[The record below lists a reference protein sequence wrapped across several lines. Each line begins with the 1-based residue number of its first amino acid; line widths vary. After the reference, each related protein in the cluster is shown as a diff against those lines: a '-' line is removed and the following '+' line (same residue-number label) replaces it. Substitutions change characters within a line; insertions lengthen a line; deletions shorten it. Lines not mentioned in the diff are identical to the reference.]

1 MKFWKLGL
9 ALSLTAAFGITAC
22 DDSSSA
28 DEKKI
33 GIDDATYEAGKV
45 ACVVTSTVAETG
57 TFVQEM
63 RMDDLKITMTVTMD
77 DKGVIT
83 EKIEHNQEIPQDTCE
98 HYKLDPLYKTVECKA
113 KTITAVNE
121 GTDLIQQLQ
130 KSPELA
136 TALAALLPHSN

>member
-1 MKFWKLGL
+1 MKFWKLSL

-63 RMDDLKITMTVTMD
+63 RMDDLRITMTVTLD
-77 DKGVIT
+77 DRGVIT
-83 EKIEHNQEIPQDTCE
+83 EKIG
-98 HYKLDPLYKTVECKA
+98 
-113 KTITAVNE
+113 E
-121 GTDLIQQLQ
+121 GF
-130 KSPELA
+130 
-136 TALAALLPHSN
+136 

>member
-45 ACVVTSTVAETG
+45 A
-57 TFVQEM
+57 
-63 RMDDLKITMTVTMD
+63 
-77 DKGVIT
+77 
-83 EKIEHNQEIPQDTCE
+83 
-98 HYKLDPLYKTVECKA
+98 
-113 KTITAVNE
+113 
-121 GTDLIQQLQ
+121 
-130 KSPELA
+130 
-136 TALAALLPHSN
+136 